1 MKKFLVVLMV
11 TLSIFS
17 FAKVKIQFWHAMGGD
32 RITLIQNTVND
43 FMKANPDIEVTVQ
56 YVGSYEEILAK
67 TVAALQAGTPP
78 HIVQLNEISTKKMID
93 SGLIVP
99 VEDLIK
105 KDPTFDKSKLVSQ
118 VRNYYSIG
126 GKLYSMP
133 WNSST
138 PLLFYNKTMFK
149 QAGLD
154 PNKPPKTFSEV
165 IQYSK
170 KLLSKDSKG
179 NITRTGI
186 TWNLYSWFFEE
197 WMAEQNKL
205 LVDNNNGRT
214 GPVTK
219 VVFNNDAG
227 LKIFDFWNTL
237 TKEGLMINTKPGDW
251 TPTL

>member
-1 MKKFLVVLMV
+1 
-11 TLSIFS
+11 
-17 FAKVKIQFWHAMGGD
+17 
-32 RITLIQNTVND
+32 
-43 FMKANPDIEVTVQ
+43 
-56 YVGSYEEILAK
+56 
-67 TVAALQAGTPP
+67 
-78 HIVQLNEISTKKMID
+78 MID

-154 PNKPPKTFSEV
+154 PNKPPKTFSDV

-170 KLLSKDSKG
+170 KLLIKIAKEDHKNWDNVES
-179 NITRTGI
+179 
-186 TWNLYSWFFEE
+186 LF
-197 WMAEQNKL
+197 
-205 LVDNNNGRT
+205 LV
-214 GPVTK
+214 
-219 VVFNNDAG
+219 
-227 LKIFDFWNTL
+227 L
-237 TKEGLMINTKPGDW
+237 
-251 TPTL
+251 